1 MGSDASR
8 AGVHNSE
15 KHSITNDS
23 RKMTPRRWTKAIV
36 AYSAPRAMSAA
47 IMIFLRSNRSTN
59 APANGPNRIAGSILA
74 VMTPPI
80 ARPLVLMPD
89 KLWTSDVTATNPTQS
104 PRDDTVIAAS
114 RRENPWFVSRSLR
127 VADLV
132 PRSAATSSAMLA
144 TSR

>member
-1 MGSDASR
+1 M
-8 AGVHNSE
+8 
-15 KHSITNDS
+15 
-23 RKMTPRRWTKAIV
+23 
-36 AYSAPRAMSAA
+36 
-47 IMIFLRSNRSTN
+47 
-59 APANGPNRIAGSILA
+59 
-74 VMTPPI
+74 
-80 ARPLVLMPD
+80 LMPD

-114 RRENPWFVSRSLR
+114 RRENPWCVRRSLR